1 MYEEGEQIQPNCS
14 TRCTCRLGKFHCEPQ
29 TCLTDGPTCYASGD
43 PHYQT
48 FDLRYYDF
56 QGDCEYVLTT
66 PCNTTEFSVIVG
78 NSPHNS
84 YVSCTEK
91 VIVLV
96 PGENLE
102 IVLGRGNGGTVA
114 INGMLQHN
122 NGDGIILQ
130 SGGVQVL
137 RSGGRTHVILT
148 IHGVRIFWDGAF
160 RVEVT
165 VSKMWQNKLCGLC
178 GNYNSNASDDF
189 MAPNGDL
196 LTTPDAFG
204 NSWLYTTNTTN
215 CGALSMPGPIPN
227 GTLMMGRNRCNVL
240 REGVFTACNTVVDP
254 TPFINNCV
262 FDFAHCNALN
272 QETCYCDSLATY
284 AAACAS
290 AGVTPPNW
298 RRFYCRK
305 FIHTPLCCIMC
316 CIIGI
321 VMLYDTYIHS

>member
-1 MYEEGEQIQPNCS
+1 MYEEGEQMQPNCS

-91 VIVLV
+91 VMVLV

-114 INGMLQHN
+114 INGILQPN
-122 NGDGIILQ
+122 NGDGIVLQ

-137 RSGGRTHVILT
+137 RSGGRIHVILT
-148 IHGVRIFWDGAF
+148 THGVRIFWDGAF

-165 VSKMWQNKLCGLC
+165 ISKMWQNKLCGLC

-240 REGVFTACNTVVDP
+240 REGVFTACNVVVDP

-262 FDFAHCNALN
+262 FDFTHCNALD

-316 CIIGI
+316 CIAGI
-321 VMLYDTYIHS
+321 VTLYDTYIHT